1 MLRAA
6 VHMRYWRHEQ
16 PTYAPREHLLAS
28 AALRPPF
35 MTRPWNE
42 RVLDR
47 LAEMDG
53 HLRRVALE
61 AQHDPRGL
69 ADLPAGPHAK
79 FPARDF
85 NYLCELDGLNVEEPA
100 DEADLLGEIAGFFR
114 GAQRPESPYC
124 LFNLNV
130 LPTVDA
136 TAAACLSVMHN
147 VNALMDM
154 FAGESLL
161 VEQKVAR
168 TIGRWA
174 GWPESMGI
182 FCNGGKLTMS
192 YALRCAIARV
202 QPSAAKDGL
211 SGRLVVLC
219 SAGAHYSVEHVAA
232 SVGIGASN
240 CIRIPLDAS
249 GGMSTDALWAA
260 MESLHADGARIAAV
274 VCCGGTVIDFCCDD
288 TTNVAELLDY
298 FVAKHGLDYVPYL
311 HFDSVIGWLYL
322 AFRDLGEAQ
331 LEAAV
336 ADPAARA
343 RVAEVLR
350 RCAALERFDSLGVD
364 FHKTG
369 LCPYSSSC
377 FIASDRR
384 FMDELGVGDYSYGE
398 SDFQFGNFRAYRYTI
413 ENSRPTHG
421 ILSAWVNLRGMGRE
435 GLRNYLLELHRGRAG
450 LQAALARHGL
460 FATLNGSSLGWEVVF
475 DIPFP
480 ERSNGES
487 YGDIAVAFMEHCWR
501 LVREG
506 EQLPLFSI
514 VPELHLDHDPERS
527 RFAFLLYPMRDEPA
541 SFWDSVVAMIES
553 ELTRFLKGRTREG
566 KLLRPD
572 GWQKP
577 IR

>member
-1 MLRAA
+1 
-6 VHMRYWRHEQ
+6 
-16 PTYAPREHLLAS
+16 
-28 AALRPPF
+28 
-35 MTRPWNE
+35 MTRPWGE
-42 RVLDR
+42 QVLAR
-47 LAEMDG
+47 LAVMDA
-53 HLRRVALE
+53 HLRRRAAE
-61 AQHDPRGL
+61 AQREPHE
-69 ADLPAGPHAK
+69 AGSVTAQPYAK

-85 NYLCELDGLNVEEPA
+85 NYLTELEELDTVEAASEP
-100 DEADLLGEIAGFFR
+100 ELLDEIAGFFR

-147 VNALMDM
+147 VNGLMDM

-182 FCNGGKLTMS
+182 SCNGGKVTMH
-192 YALRCAIARV
+192 YALRCAIARA
-202 QPSAAKDGL
+202 QPSAARDGL
-211 SGRLVVLC
+211 AGRLVVLC

-240 CIRIPLDAS
+240 CVRIPLDQS
-249 GGMSTDALWAA
+249 GGMSPDALWAA
-260 MESLHADGARIAAV
+260 MQRAHAEGARIAAV

-288 TTNVAELLDY
+288 TTEVGELVDR
-298 FVAKHGLDYVPYL
+298 FVTTHGLGYTPYL

-322 AFRDLGEAQ
+322 AFRDLTAAE
-331 LEAAV
+331 LEDAV
-336 ADPAARA
+336 SDSAARA
-343 RVAEVLR
+343 RVAEVVR

-369 LCPYSSSC
+369 LCPYASSC
-377 FIASDRR
+377 FIARDRR
-384 FMDELGVGDYSYGE
+384 FMDELGAGDYAYGE
-398 SDFQFGNFRAYRYTI
+398 SDFQFGSFRAYRYTI

-435 GLRNYLLELHRGRAG
+435 GLRNYLVGLHRGRAG
-450 LQAALARHGL
+450 LEAALSRHGR
-460 FATLNGSSLGWEVVF
+460 FTTLNDSSLGWEVVF
-475 DIPFP
+475 DIPFE
-480 ERSNGES
+480 ERLSDEN
-487 YGDIAVAFMEHCWR
+487 YGDVAVVFMEHCWR
-501 LVREG
+501 LVRDG

-514 VPELHLDHDPERS
+514 IPEFHVERDPARS
-527 RFAFLLYPMRDEPA
+527 RFAFLLYPMRDQPA
-541 SFWDSVVAMIES
+541 SLWDSVVDMIAL
-553 ELTRFLKGRTREG
+553 ELARFQEDRARVGEHS
-566 KLLRPD
+566 RPE